1 MRSKTAQWF
10 ETKVQYEKVQVDG
23 MQKKVTEQYVVDA
36 LSFTEAESS
45 IIEEMKPY
53 VSGDY
58 KIKNITPANYHDV
71 FFSDD
76 TQDDKWYKAKLA
88 FITIDEKT
96 EKEKRSIVH
105 YLVQA
110 RSTDTAQQAI
120 NDVMSKSMIDY
131 ETASI
136 SETKI
141 LDVFEHSAGKSNNG
155 SSKSSSKPIDEYE

>member
-1 MRSKTAQWF
+1 MRSRTAEWF
-10 ETKVQYEKVQVDG
+10 ETKVKYDKVQEDG
-23 MQKKVTEQYVVDA
+23 MQKKVTELYVVDA
-36 LSFTEAESS
+36 LSFTEAESA
-45 IIEEMKPY
+45 ITEEMKPY
-53 VSGDY
+53 ISGDY
-58 KIKNITPANYHDV
+58 KIKNITPANYQEV

-76 TQDDKWYKAKLA
+76 TQDDKWYKVKLA

-110 RSTDTAQQAI
+110 RSTDTAQKGI
-120 NDVMSKSMIDY
+120 NDIMRQTMIDY

-141 LDVFEHSAGKSNNG
+141 LDVFEHHEKG
-155 SSKSSSKPIDEYE
+155 

>member
-23 MQKKVTEQYVVDA
+23 TQKKVTEQYVVDA
-36 LSFTEAESS
+36 MSFTEAESS

-58 KIKNITPANYHDV
+58 KIKNITPANYHEV
-71 FFSDD
+71 FFSDCS
-76 TQDDKWYKAKLA
+76 QDDKWYKAKLA
-88 FITIDEKT
+88 LITIDEKT
-96 EKEKRSIVH
+96 EKEKRIMVQ

-110 RSTDTAQQAI
+110 SSTDTVQKAI
-120 NDVMSKSMIDY
+120 NDIMNNTMIDY
-131 ETASI
+131 QTVSI

-141 LDVFEHSAGKSNNG
+141 IDVFDH
-155 SSKSSSKPIDEYE
+155 

>member
-1 MRSKTAQWF
+1 MRSKTAVWF
-10 ETKVQYEKVQVDG
+10 ETRVQYDKVQEDG
-23 MQKKVTEQYVVDA
+23 AQKKVTELYVVDA
-36 LSFTEAESS
+36 LSFTEAESV
-45 IIEEMKPY
+45 ITEEMKPY
-53 VSGDY
+53 ISRDY
-58 KIKNITPANYHDV
+58 EIKNITPANYHDV

-76 TQDDKWYKAKLA
+76 SQDDKWYKAKLA

-131 ETASI
+131 ETVSI

-141 LDVFEHSAGKSNNG
+141 LDVFERSAGKSNNG
-155 SSKSSSKPIDEYE
+155 SSKSSSEPIDEYE

>member
-1 MRSKTAQWF
+1 MRSKTAEWF

-58 KIKNITPANYHDV
+58 KIKNITPANYHEV

-76 TQDDKWYKAKLA
+76 TQDDKWYKVKLT

-96 EKEKRSIVH
+96 EKEKHSIVH

-110 RSTDTAQQAI
+110 RSTGTAQQAI

-131 ETASI
+131 ETVSI

-141 LDVFEHSAGKSNNG
+141 LDVFERSAGKSNNG
-155 SSKSSSKPIDEYE
+155 SYKSSSEPIDEYE

>member
-1 MRSKTAQWF
+1 MRSRTSEWF
-10 ETKVQYEKVQVDG
+10 ETKVQYDKEQENG
-23 MQKKVTEQYVVDA
+23 TQKKVTELYVVDA

-45 IIEEMKPY
+45 IIKEIKPY
-53 VSGDY
+53 NPGDY
-58 KIKNITPANYHDV
+58 KVKNITPANYHEV

-76 TQDDKWYKAKLA
+76 SQDDKWYKAKLA

-110 RSTDTAQQAI
+110 SSTDTAQKAI

-131 ETASI
+131 ETVSI

-141 LDVFEHSAGKSNNG
+141 LDVFEHHEE
-155 SSKSSSKPIDEYE
+155 D

>member
-1 MRSKTAQWF
+1 MRSRTAEWF
-10 ETKVQYEKVQVDG
+10 ETKVQYGKVQEDG
-23 MQKKVTEQYVVDA
+23 TQKKVTEQYVVDA
-36 LSFTEAESS
+36 LSFTEAESR

-53 VSGDY
+53 VTVDY
-58 KIKNITPANYHDV
+58 KIKNITPANYHEV

-76 TQDDKWYKAKLA
+76 SQDDKWYKAKLA

-110 RSTDTAQQAI
+110 RSTDTAQKAI
-120 NDVMSKSMIDY
+120 NDIMGKAMIDY
-131 ETASI
+131 EVASI

-141 LDVFEHSAGKSNNG
+141 LDVFEHHEKG
-155 SSKSSSKPIDEYE
+155 

>member
-76 TQDDKWYKAKLA
+76 TQDDKWYKVKLT

-96 EKEKRSIVH
+96 EKEKHSIVH

-110 RSTDTAQQAI
+110 RSTGTAQQAI

-131 ETASI
+131 ETVSI

-141 LDVFEHSAGKSNNG
+141 LDVFERSAGKSNNG
-155 SSKSSSKPIDEYE
+155 SSKSSSEPIDEYE

>member
-23 MQKKVTEQYVVDA
+23 TQKKVTEQYVVDA

-45 IIEEMKPY
+45 IIEEMKTY

-58 KIKNITPANYHDV
+58 KIKNITPANYHEV

-76 TQDDKWYKAKLA
+76 TQDDKWYKVKLA

-96 EKEKRSIVH
+96 EKEKHSIVH

-110 RSTDTAQQAI
+110 RSTGTAQQAI
-120 NDVMSKSMIDY
+120 NDVMSKSMIDH
-131 ETASI
+131 ETVSI

-141 LDVFEHSAGKSNNG
+141 LDVFERSAGKSNNG
-155 SSKSSSKPIDEYE
+155 SSKSSSEPIDEYE

>member
-1 MRSKTAQWF
+1 MRSRTAEWF
-10 ETKVQYEKVQVDG
+10 ETKVQYDKVQEDG
-23 MQKKVTEQYVVDA
+23 MQKKVTELYVVDA
-36 LSFTEAESS
+36 LSFTEAESA
-45 IIEEMKPY
+45 ITEEMTPY
-53 VSGDY
+53 ISGDY
-58 KIKNITPANYHDV
+58 KIKNITPANYHEV
-71 FFSDD
+71 FFSDSME
-76 TQDDKWYKAKLA
+76 DDKWYKAKLA

-131 ETASI
+131 ETVSI

-141 LDVFEHSAGKSNNG
+141 LDVFETHEKG
-155 SSKSSSKPIDEYE
+155 

>member
-45 IIEEMKPY
+45 IIEEIKPY

-76 TQDDKWYKAKLA
+76 TQDDKWYKVKLT

-96 EKEKRSIVH
+96 EKEKHSIVH

-110 RSTDTAQQAI
+110 RSTGTAQQAI

-131 ETASI
+131 ETVSI

-141 LDVFEHSAGKSNNG
+141 LDVFERSAGKSNNG
-155 SSKSSSKPIDEYE
+155 SSKSSSEPIDEYE

>member
-76 TQDDKWYKAKLA
+76 TQDDKWYKVKLT

-96 EKEKRSIVH
+96 EKEKHSIVH

-110 RSTDTAQQAI
+110 RSTGTAQQAI
-120 NDVMSKSMIDY
+120 NDVMSKAMIDY

-141 LDVFEHSAGKSNNG
+141 LDVFEHSAGKSNT
-155 SSKSSSKPIDEYE
+155 DR

>member
-1 MRSKTAQWF
+1 MRSKTSQWF

-45 IIEEMKPY
+45 IIEEMKTY

-58 KIKNITPANYHDV
+58 KIKNITPANYHEV

-76 TQDDKWYKAKLA
+76 TQDDKWYKVKLT

-96 EKEKRSIVH
+96 EKEKHSIVH

-110 RSTDTAQQAI
+110 RSTGTAQQAI

-131 ETASI
+131 ETVSI

-141 LDVFEHSAGKSNNG
+141 LDVFERSAGKSNNG
-155 SSKSSSKPIDEYE
+155 SSKSSSEPIDEYE

>member
-1 MRSKTAQWF
+1 MRSKTAVWF
-10 ETKVQYEKVQVDG
+10 ETRVQYDKVQEDG
-23 MQKKVTEQYVVDA
+23 AQKKVTELYVVDA
-36 LSFTEAESS
+36 LSFTEAESV
-45 IIEEMKPY
+45 ITEEMKPY
-53 VSGDY
+53 ISGDY
-58 KIKNITPANYHDV
+58 EIKNITPANYPDV

-76 TQDDKWYKAKLA
+76 SQDDKWYKAKLA

-141 LDVFEHSAGKSNNG
+141 LDVFEHSAGKSNNS

>member
-1 MRSKTAQWF
+1 MRSKTAEWF

-58 KIKNITPANYHDV
+58 KIKNITPANYHEV

-76 TQDDKWYKAKLA
+76 TQDDKWYKVKLT

-96 EKEKRSIVH
+96 EKEKHSIVH

-110 RSTDTAQQAI
+110 RSTGTAQQAI

-131 ETASI
+131 ETVSI

-155 SSKSSSKPIDEYE
+155 SSKSSSEPIDEYE

>member
-1 MRSKTAQWF
+1 MRIRTAEWF
-10 ETKVQYEKVQVDG
+10 ETKVQYDKVQEDG
-23 MQKKVTEQYVVDA
+23 TRKKVTELYVVDA
-36 LSFTEAESS
+36 LSFTEAENS
-45 IIEEMKPY
+45 IIEEMRPY
-53 VSGDY
+53 ISGDY
-58 KIKNITPANYHDV
+58 KVKNITPANYHEV
-71 FFSDD
+71 CFSDD
-76 TQDDKWYKAKLA
+76 SQDDKWYKAKLA

-110 RSTDTAQQAI
+110 RSTDTAQKTI
-120 NDVMSKSMIDY
+120 NDVMSKAMIDY

-155 SSKSSSKPIDEYE
+155 SSKSSSEPIDEYE

>member
-23 MQKKVTEQYVVDA
+23 TQKKVTEQYVVDS

-58 KIKNITPANYHDV
+58 KIKNITPANYHEV

-76 TQDDKWYKAKLA
+76 TQDDKWYKVKLT

-96 EKEKRSIVH
+96 EKEKHSIVH

-110 RSTDTAQQAI
+110 RSTGTAQQAI

-131 ETASI
+131 ETVSI

-141 LDVFEHSAGKSNNG
+141 IDVFERSAGKSNNG
-155 SSKSSSKPIDEYE
+155 SSKSSSEPIDEYE

>member
-36 LSFTEAESS
+36 LSFTEAESG
-45 IIEEMKPY
+45 IIEEMKLY

-58 KIKNITPANYHDV
+58 KIKNITPANYHEV

-76 TQDDKWYKAKLA
+76 TQDDKWYKVKLT

-131 ETASI
+131 ETVSI

-141 LDVFEHSAGKSNNG
+141 LDVFERSAGKSNNG
-155 SSKSSSKPIDEYE
+155 SSKSSSEPIDEYE

>member
-1 MRSKTAQWF
+1 MRTRTTTWF
-10 ETKVQYEKVQVDG
+10 ECKIRYEKMMEDG
-23 MQKKVTEQYVVDA
+23 MQKKVTELYVVDA
-36 LSFTEAESS
+36 LSFTEAENS
-45 IIEEMKPY
+45 IIEEMRPY

-58 KIKNITPANYHDV
+58 KVKNITPAKYHEV
-71 FFSDD
+71 CFSDD
-76 TQDDKWYKAKLA
+76 SQDDKWYKAKLA

-136 SETKI
+136 CETKI
-141 LDVFEHSAGKSNNG
+141 LGVFEHSAGKSNNS

>member
-58 KIKNITPANYHDV
+58 KIKNITPANYHEV

-76 TQDDKWYKAKLA
+76 TQDDKWYKVKLT

-96 EKEKRSIVH
+96 EKEKHSIVH

-110 RSTDTAQQAI
+110 RSTGTAQQAI

-131 ETASI
+131 ETVSI

-141 LDVFEHSAGKSNNG
+141 LDVFERSAGKSNNG
-155 SSKSSSKPIDEYE
+155 SSKSSSEPIDEYE

>member
-45 IIEEMKPY
+45 IIEEMKTY

-58 KIKNITPANYHDV
+58 KIKNITPANYHEV

-76 TQDDKWYKAKLA
+76 TQDDKWYKVKLA

-96 EKEKRSIVH
+96 EKEKHSIVH

-110 RSTDTAQQAI
+110 RSTGTAQQAI
-120 NDVMSKSMIDY
+120 NDVMSKSMIDH
-131 ETASI
+131 ETVSI

-141 LDVFEHSAGKSNNG
+141 LDVFERSAGKSNNG
-155 SSKSSSKPIDEYE
+155 SSKSSSEPIDEYE

>member
-76 TQDDKWYKAKLA
+76 AQDDKWYKVKLT

-96 EKEKRSIVH
+96 EKEKHSIVH

-110 RSTDTAQQAI
+110 RSTGTAQQAI

-131 ETASI
+131 ETVSI

-141 LDVFEHSAGKSNNG
+141 LDVFERSSGKSNNG
-155 SSKSSSKPIDEYE
+155 SSKSSSEPIDEYE

>member
-1 MRSKTAQWF
+1 MRSKTAEWF

-58 KIKNITPANYHDV
+58 KIKNITPANYHEV

-76 TQDDKWYKAKLA
+76 TQDDKWYKVKLT

-96 EKEKRSIVH
+96 EKEKHSIVH

-110 RSTDTAQQAI
+110 RSTGTAQQAI

-131 ETASI
+131 ETVSI

-141 LDVFEHSAGKSNNG
+141 LDVFERSAGKSNNG
-155 SSKSSSKPIDEYE
+155 SSKSSSEPIDEYE